1 MASKSDITPKAREQ
15 YAWAIPHI
23 EQGLGAIP
31 LARLDRDDVAD
42 WINALASAG
51 TLSRRSVQICRNV
64 LRAIAADAVEE
75 GLIPRSP
82 AARVALPRTVAKPV
96 KEKVIQAWEAT
107 DVQRFLAAVAEHRW
121 AVGFQLGVLY
131 GLRRSEVL
139 ALRWDDF
146 DSKGRT
152 LRIDESLVAVNRG
165 AVLGDAKNVRS
176 RRLVPLSDDGVRA
189 LKRRRTEQA
198 EERLLAGS
206 EWEETTSSSPPVK
219 ADSYSPVHTIERWRS
234 LSTRPSC
241 HASPRM
247 VCATPRQL
255 TWSTT
260 RRTSASFGDCRHP
273 RPQPGDA
280 HDGLRPRTPP
290 KPPGDRR
297 SHSAHFGVA
306 PVLSGFGIA
315 GRDCWVSTLEDV
327 CRFEDES
334 AGAERDGEVVEEPD
348 LAEHHRR
355 SLVWPRRQHCHQAA
369 PPNRGFR
376 RKFCWRPG
384 FQRQFV
390 QRNLARIT
398 GKSEEHRTAGVHG
411 ITTALDHLP
420 GNAATGPPVD
430 DRRERRTIR
439 RRSDSDDRTKNGP
452 GQLPATFAEVGV
464 RVDPGLSQ
472 VRRREVREGRALA

>member
-1 MASKSDITPKAREQ
+1 MSWKAIGQPTVRKQRDKWVVRIDGIDTATGKHRPRQLGTYASQRSALAASRAQRAEARSTERGTVSWLVRRYVASKSDITPKAREQ
-15 YAWAIPHI
+15 YSWAIPHI

-64 LRAIAADAVEE
+64 LRASLADAVEE

-146 DSKGRT
+146 DPKGRT

-189 LKRRRTEQA
+189 LKRRRTEQV

-206 EWEETTSSSPPVK
+206 EWEDNDLIIATRQGRLVLPR
-219 ADSYSPVHTIERWRS
+219 SY
-234 LSTRPSC
+234 
-241 HASPRM
+241 
-247 VCATPRQL
+247 
-255 TWSTT
+255 
-260 RRTSASFGDCRHP
+260 D
-273 RPQPGDA
+273 
-280 HDGLRPRTPP
+280 
-290 KPPGDRR
+290 
-297 SHSAHFGVA
+297 
-306 PVLSGFGIA
+306 
-315 GRDCWVSTLEDV
+315 
-327 CRFEDES
+327 
-334 AGAERDGEVVEEPD
+334 
-348 LAEHHRR
+348 
-355 SLVWPRRQHCHQAA
+355 
-369 PPNRGFR
+369 
-376 RKFCWRPG
+376 
-384 FQRQFV
+384 
-390 QRNLARIT
+390 
-398 GKSEEHRTAGVHG
+398 
-411 ITTALDHLP
+411 
-420 GNAATGPPVD
+420 
-430 DRRERRTIR
+430 
-439 RRSDSDDRTKNGP
+439 
-452 GQLPATFAEVGV
+452 
-464 RVDPGLSQ
+464 
-472 VRRREVREGRALA
+472 RALALIVDKAKLPRLTSHGLRHTAATHMVNNAKDVGELRAIADILGHSPEMLMTVYAHALPQSRQAIVDRIQHPSA